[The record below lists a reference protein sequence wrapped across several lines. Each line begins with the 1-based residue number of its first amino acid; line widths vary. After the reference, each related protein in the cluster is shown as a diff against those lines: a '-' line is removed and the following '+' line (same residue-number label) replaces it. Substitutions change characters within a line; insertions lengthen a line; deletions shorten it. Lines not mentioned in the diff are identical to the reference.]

1 MKPIQS
7 ILRALVL
14 SGVVLSWLLPAPAF
28 AQAGP
33 GGLINPGRDCQTIR
47 RCNFTRTGSY
57 RGCISAYSCR
67 TCTLVRS
74 SCAIGR
80 VTSNCRQ
87 MRCDWGG

>member
-1 MKPIQS
+1 MKPIRS
-7 ILRALVL
+7 MLRALIVA
-14 SGVVLSWLLPAPAF
+14 GAMLSWLAPAPAV

-67 TCTLVRS
+67 TCELVRS
-74 SCAIGR
+74 RCSIG
-80 VTSNCRQ
+80 SNSRNCSQ